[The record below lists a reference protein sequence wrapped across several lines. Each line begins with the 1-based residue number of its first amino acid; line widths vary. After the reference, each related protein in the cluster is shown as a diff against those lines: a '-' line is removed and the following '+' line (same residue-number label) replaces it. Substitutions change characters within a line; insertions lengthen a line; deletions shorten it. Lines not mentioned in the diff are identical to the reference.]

1 LVQFSQI
8 FLDIILTDSAG
19 TVTHRWIGRNPK
31 IYCICK
37 TAEILRQYP
46 KTHLVLA
53 KKFKKKHEKQSEKA
67 KKPSEPT
74 KSQKTRPTPIS
85 WIVFFLTISLV
96 ILSLIPVVFPSLI
109 VSGFTQ
115 VNDLERFGIS
125 GKQIDPYEAG
135 PLAGALFV
143 TSGIVF
149 SLTILHFK
157 NKLPQFISKAFQ
169 FIFDFEISKKVAII
183 SMVIILTIYVAAS
196 VNELAE
202 EEQWEDYISIKQRL
216 ETWSPDQITRAF
228 EPHVNYF
235 LISSSMILFGNYA
248 VVPFLA
254 SIALVIIVYFFTKQI
269 TNKRFAGLVAAI
281 ILLQS
286 NVFLT
291 FDTSVAYTNFWILFY
306 LLSLY
311 FMYKAWP
318 LSPISY
324 IASIPAKA
332 LTVTFLPMSIYF
344 LLRCS
349 ISRKKKMIIA
359 GTIIGIVIIGA
370 TASSEANLTGSV
382 QQESFISDEFW
393 IGFASFA
400 TQLRFD
406 GLVILFLV
414 PLIVGLLL
422 TSTKNKHTESMMVLI
437 GGMLLIAPMLTGF
450 TDQTNQPYRFVSLV
464 TFFAIGVGILLSK
477 STENHSV

>member
-1 LVQFSQI
+1 M
-8 FLDIILTDSAG
+8 T
-19 TVTHRWIGRNPK
+19 
-31 IYCICK
+31 
-37 TAEILRQYP
+37 
-46 KTHLVLA
+46 
-53 KKFKKKHEKQSEKA
+53 KKHKKEEKLASKSSEEKWLE
-67 KKPSEPT
+67 PS
-74 KSQKTRPTPIS
+74 KLQKIRPSPVS
-85 WIVFFLTISLV
+85 WIVFLFTISIV
-96 ILSLIPVVFPSLI
+96 VLSLIPVVFPSLI
-109 VSGFTQ
+109 VANFTQ

-125 GKQIDPYEAG
+125 GKQIEAYEAG

-149 SLTILHFK
+149 ALAILHFK
-157 NKLPQFISKAFQ
+157 SKLPQSISKAFQ
-169 FIFDFEISKKVAII
+169 SIFDFEVSKKVAII
-183 SMVIILTIYVAAS
+183 SMIVILAIYVAAS
-196 VNELAE
+196 ANELSE
-202 EEQWEDYISIKQRL
+202 EEQWEDYIGVKQRL
-216 ETWSPDQITRAF
+216 ENWSPDQMIRSF

-235 LISSSMILFGNYA
+235 FISSSMILFGNYA
-248 VVPFLA
+248 VIPFLA

-269 TNKRFAGLVAAI
+269 TNKRFAGLVAAV

-286 NVFLT
+286 NIFLT

-324 IASIPAKA
+324 IISIPAKA

-359 GTIIGIVIIGA
+359 GIIIGIVIAGTA
-370 TASSEANLTGSV
+370 ASSGTKLTGGA
-382 QQESFISDEFW
+382 QEESFISDEFW

-406 GLVILFLV
+406 GLVILFLI
-414 PLIVGLLL
+414 PLVVGLLF
-422 TSTKNKHTESMMVLI
+422 TSTKNKHAESMMVMI
-437 GGMLLIAPMLTGF
+437 GGMLLIAPFLTGF
-450 TDQTNQPYRFVSLV
+450 SDQTNQPYRFVPFV
-464 TFFAIGVGILLSK
+464 TFFAVGVGILLSK
-477 STENHSV
+477 AKSA

>member
-1 LVQFSQI
+1 M
-8 FLDIILTDSAG
+8 
-19 TVTHRWIGRNPK
+19 
-31 IYCICK
+31 
-37 TAEILRQYP
+37 
-46 KTHLVLA
+46 A
-53 KKFKKKHEKQSEKA
+53 KKHKKEEKLASKSSEEKL
-67 KKPSEPT
+67 PEPT
-74 KSQKTRPTPIS
+74 KLQKIRPTPIS
-85 WIVFFLTISLV
+85 WIVFFFTISMV
-96 ILSLIPVVFPSLI
+96 VLSLIPVVFPTAI
-109 VSGFTQ
+109 VANFTQ

-125 GKQIDPYEAG
+125 GKQIEPYEAG
-135 PLAGALFV
+135 PLTGTLFV

-149 SLTILHFK
+149 GLAILHFK
-157 NKLPQFISKAFQ
+157 NKLPQSISKGFQ
-169 FIFDFEISKKVAII
+169 LIFNFEVSKKVAII
-183 SMVIILTIYVAAS
+183 SMVVILAIYVAAS
-196 VNELAE
+196 ANELAE
-202 EEQWEDYISIKQRL
+202 EEQWEDYIGVKQRL
-216 ETWSPDQITRAF
+216 ENWSPDQITRSF

-254 SIALVIIVYFFTKQI
+254 SITLVIIVYFFTKQI

-291 FDTSVAYTNFWILFY
+291 FDTSVAYTNFWVLFY

-359 GTIIGIVIIGA
+359 GVIIGIVIAGA
-370 TASSEANLTGSV
+370 AASSGTKLTGGA

-406 GLVILFLV
+406 GLVILFLI
-414 PLIVGLLL
+414 PLIVGLLF
-422 TSTKNKHTESMMVLI
+422 TSTKNKHAESMMVMM
-437 GGMLLIAPMLTGF
+437 GGMLLIAPFLTGF
-450 TDQTNQPYRFVSLV
+450 SDQTNQPYRFVPFV
-464 TFFAIGVGILLSK
+464 TFFAVGVGILLSK
-477 STENHSV
+477 TKSA

>member
-1 LVQFSQI
+1 M
-8 FLDIILTDSAG
+8 G
-19 TVTHRWIGRNPK
+19 
-31 IYCICK
+31 
-37 TAEILRQYP
+37 
-46 KTHLVLA
+46 
-53 KKFKKKHEKQSEKA
+53 KKFKKKHEKQSEKEL
-67 KKPSEPT
+67 KKPSEPS
-74 KSQKTRPTPIS
+74 KFEKIRPSPIS
-85 WIVFFLTISLV
+85 WIVFFFTISMV

-109 VSGFTQ
+109 VAGFTQ
-115 VNDLERFGIS
+115 VNDLERLGIS
-125 GKQIDPYEAG
+125 GKQIEPYEAG

-149 SLTILHFK
+149 GLAILHFK
-157 NKLPQFISKAFQ
+157 NKLPQSISKGFQ
-169 FIFDFEISKKVAII
+169 FIFNFEVSKKVAII
-183 SMVIILTIYVAAS
+183 SMVVILAIYVTAS
-196 VNELAE
+196 ANELAE
-202 EEQWEDYISIKQRL
+202 EEQWEDYIGVKQRV
-216 ETWSPDQITRAF
+216 EKWSPDQITRSF

-235 LISSSMILFGNYA
+235 FISSSMILFGNYA
-248 VVPFLA
+248 VIPFLA
-254 SIALVIIVYFFTKQI
+254 SIALVIMVYFFTKQI

-286 NVFLT
+286 NLFLT

-359 GTIIGIVIIGA
+359 GIIIAIVIAGA
-370 TASSEANLTGSV
+370 AASSEANITGGV
-382 QQESFISDEFW
+382 QESFISDEFW
-393 IGFASFA
+393 IGFTSFA

-406 GLVILFLV
+406 ALVILFLI
-414 PLIVGLLL
+414 PLIIGLLFA
-422 TSTKNKHTESMMVLI
+422 STKNKHAESMMVMI
-437 GGMLLIAPMLTGF
+437 GGMLLIAPLLTGF
-450 TDQTNQPYRFVSLV
+450 SDQTNQPYRFVPFV
-464 TFFAIGVGILLSK
+464 TFFAVGVGILLSK
-477 STENHSV
+477 AKSL

>member
-1 LVQFSQI
+1 LNHNRLSFKLL
-8 FLDIILTDSAG
+8 FKDHDGLG
-19 TVTHRWIGRNPK
+19 
-31 IYCICK
+31 
-37 TAEILRQYP
+37 
-46 KTHLVLA
+46 
-53 KKFKKKHEKQSEKA
+53 KKFKKRQEKQA
-67 KKPSEPT
+67 KESQGKPSEPT
-74 KSQKTRPTPIS
+74 KSQKTRPSPIS
-85 WIVFFLTISLV
+85 WIVFFFTISMV

-109 VSGFTQ
+109 VAGFTQ
-115 VNDLERFGIS
+115 VNDLERLGIS
-125 GKQIDPYEAG
+125 GKQIEPYEAG

-149 SLTILHFK
+149 GLAILHFK
-157 NKLPQFISKAFQ
+157 NKLPQSISKGFQ
-169 FIFDFEISKKVAII
+169 FIFNFEVSKKIAII
-183 SMVIILTIYVAAS
+183 SMVVILAIYVAAS
-196 VNELAE
+196 ANELAE
-202 EEQWEDYISIKQRL
+202 EELWEDFVNVKQRV
-216 ETWSPDQITRAF
+216 ENWSPDQMTRSF
-228 EPHVNYF
+228 EPHVRYF
-235 LISSSMILFGNYA
+235 FISSSMILFGNYA
-248 VVPFLA
+248 VIPFLA

-349 ISRKKKMIIA
+349 ISRKKKIIIA
-359 GTIIGIVIIGA
+359 GTIIAIVIAGA
-370 TASSEANLTGSV
+370 AAYSGANLTGGA

-406 GLVILFLV
+406 GLVILFLI
-414 PLIVGLLL
+414 PLVVGLLF
-422 TSTKNKHTESMMVLI
+422 TSTKNKHAESMMVMI
-437 GGMLLIAPMLTGF
+437 GGILLIAPFLTGF
-450 TDQTNQPYRFVSLV
+450 SDQTNQPYRFVPFV
-464 TFFAIGVGILLSK
+464 TFFAVGVGILLSK
-477 STENHSV
+477 AKSL

>member
-1 LVQFSQI
+1 M
-8 FLDIILTDSAG
+8 
-19 TVTHRWIGRNPK
+19 
-31 IYCICK
+31 
-37 TAEILRQYP
+37 
-46 KTHLVLA
+46 A
-53 KKFKKKHEKQSEKA
+53 KKHKKEEKLASKSSEEKRPE
-67 KKPSEPT
+67 PS
-74 KSQKTRPTPIS
+74 KLQKIRPSPIS
-85 WIVFFLTISLV
+85 WIVFFFTISIV

-109 VSGFTQ
+109 VANFTQ
-115 VNDLERFGIS
+115 VNDLEQLGIS

-135 PLAGALFV
+135 PLAGSLFV
-143 TSGIVF
+143 TSGIF
-149 SLTILHFK
+149 FGLAILHFK
-157 NKLPQFISKAFQ
+157 NKLPQSISKGFE
-169 FIFDFEISKKVAII
+169 FIFNFEISKKVAII
-183 SMVIILTIYVAAS
+183 SMMVILAIYVAAS
-196 VNELAE
+196 ANELSE
-202 EEQWEDYISIKQRL
+202 EEQWEDYVGVKQRL
-216 ETWSPDQITRAF
+216 ETWSPDQIANSIQ
-228 EPHVNYF
+228 PHVRYF
-235 LISSSMILFGNYA
+235 FISSSMILFGNYA
-248 VVPFLA
+248 VIPFLA
-254 SIALVIIVYFFTKQI
+254 SIALVIMVYFFTKQI

-318 LSPISY
+318 LSPVSY

-344 LLRCS
+344 LLRCP

-359 GTIIGIVIIGA
+359 GTIIGIVIAGA
-370 TASSEANLTGSV
+370 AASSEANLTGGT

-414 PLIVGLLL
+414 PLILGLLL
-422 TSTKNKHTESMMVLI
+422 VSTKNKHAESMMVMI
-437 GGMLLIAPMLTGF
+437 GGMLLIAPLLTGF
-450 TDQTNQPYRFVSLV
+450 SDQTNQPYRFVPFV
-464 TFFAIGVGILLSK
+464 TFFAVGVGILLSK
-477 STENHSV
+477 AKSA

>member
-1 LVQFSQI
+1 
-8 FLDIILTDSAG
+8 LDNKF
-19 TVTHRWIGRNPK
+19 R
-31 IYCICK
+31 
-37 TAEILRQYP
+37 
-46 KTHLVLA
+46 
-53 KKFKKKHEKQSEKA
+53 KKQDKQSFKESKE
-67 KKPSEPT
+67 KPSELSESE
-74 KSQKTRPTPIS
+74 KIRPSKIS
-85 WIVFFLTISLV
+85 WIVFFFTISMV
-96 ILSLIPVVFPSLI
+96 ILSLIPVVFPSAI
-109 VSGFTQ
+109 VANFTQ
-115 VNDLERFGIS
+115 VNDLEQFGVS
-125 GKQIDPYEAG
+125 GKPLDAYEVG

-149 SLTILHFK
+149 GLAILHFK
-157 NKLPQFISKAFQ
+157 SKLPQSISKGFQ
-169 FIFDFEISKKVAII
+169 FIFNFEVSKKVAIV
-183 SMVIILTIYVAAS
+183 SMIIILAIYVVSSA
-196 VNELAE
+196 NELAE
-202 EEQWEDYISIKQRL
+202 EEQWEDYIGVKQRL
-216 ETWSPDQITRAF
+216 ENWSPDQMMHSF

-248 VVPFLA
+248 VIPFLA
-254 SIALVIIVYFFTKQI
+254 SIALIIIVYFFTKQI
-269 TNKRFAGLVAAI
+269 TNKRFAGLVAVI

-286 NVFLT
+286 NLFLT
-291 FDTSVAYTNFWILFY
+291 FDTSVAYTNFWVLFY

-349 ISRKKKMIIA
+349 ISRKKKMIIS

-370 TASSEANLTGSV
+370 MASSGVNLAGNV

-406 GLVILFLV
+406 ALVILFLI
-414 PLIVGLLL
+414 PLVVGLLF
-422 TSTKNKHTESMMVLI
+422 TATKNKHAESIMVMI
-437 GGMLLIAPMLTGF
+437 GGMLLIAPLLTGF
-450 TDQTNQPYRFVSLV
+450 SDQTNQPYRFVPLV
-464 TFFAIGVGILLSK
+464 TFFAVGVGILLSK
-477 STENHSV
+477 AKSA